1 MDDAII
7 LEENIHKN
15 RLLIVGK
22 LAATLSHEI
31 RSPLSV
37 LKLNL
42 HYLNTYET
50 DFSDEVKES
59 LEACIESTNRI
70 QYLIES
76 ILEFS
81 KKSLDN
87 NQECSVNQL
96 IKKALGLVNKIAANK
111 HIIVNDDC
119 SKDIP
124 IVVLECN
131 KLLQV
136 IINLLT
142 NAIEASNEKSTV
154 IISSSIFN
162 ENSKDYIKIEVQDFG
177 VGMTECQKKQ
187 IFQDFFTSKKEG
199 TGLGLSVCKSIMN
212 EFNGDITFES
222 KLGEGTKFIVFFPIN
237 TNNL

>member
-136 IINLLT
+136 IINLLA